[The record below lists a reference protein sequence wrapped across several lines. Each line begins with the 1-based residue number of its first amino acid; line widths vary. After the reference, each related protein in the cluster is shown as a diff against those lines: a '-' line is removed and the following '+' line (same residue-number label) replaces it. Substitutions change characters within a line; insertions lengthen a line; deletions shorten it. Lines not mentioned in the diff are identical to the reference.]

1 MSLYHQVLGVPEGAE
16 PELVKSSYRALCKK
30 YHPDLNDEESIGK
43 MALINEA
50 YAALARN
57 VAVDAARSDRTDG
70 AAMAKD
76 VALYRHQAY
85 AFYKQGIKHF
95 RRADNNLAFR
105 DSNEWNGETRRFDK
119 LEKLNDYERSLFQSL
134 YYFNIVCSEFP
145 ESEWRD
151 DCLEKIRLL
160 NQKRV
165 FLARWRERFNK

>member
-1 MSLYHQVLGVPEGAE
+1 MSLYHQILGLPEGAGID
-16 PELVKSSYRALCKK
+16 LIKSSYRALCKK

-50 YAALARN
+50 YAALAKSG
-57 VAVDAARSDRTDG
+57 AAAEAQGDRSDAP
-70 AAMAKD
+70 AAKKD
-76 VALYRHQAY
+76 LALYRHQAY

-95 RRADNNLAFR
+95 RLADDGLVFR

-119 LEKLNDYERSLFQSL
+119 PGRQNDYEKSLYRAL
-134 YYFNIVCSEFP
+134 YYFNLVCSEFP

-151 DCLEKIRLL
+151 DCLDKIRQL

-165 FLARWRERFNK
+165 FLARWRARFEK